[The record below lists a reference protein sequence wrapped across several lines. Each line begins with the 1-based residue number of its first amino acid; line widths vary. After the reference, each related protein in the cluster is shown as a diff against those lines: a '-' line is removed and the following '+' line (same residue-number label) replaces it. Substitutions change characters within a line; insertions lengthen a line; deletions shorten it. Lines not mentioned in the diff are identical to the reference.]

1 MDNIRISAETLERV
15 REFSLP
21 SYKEIP
27 DIGLFLEQT
36 VKFVGEC
43 VKPLE
48 GITVT
53 GSMISNYVKMKL
65 IANPVKK
72 QYSRE
77 QIADAIFIVLVKS
90 VLSLEET
97 DKLLRLLKA
106 EQDNRIAY
114 EYFCS
119 EFRMVLC
126 QVFGAGEGDF
136 TPSEPDTAQ
145 KELLRK
151 VITMVAYKIYLN
163 EAFRVLE

>member
-1 MDNIRISAETLERV
+1 METVSISEETLARV
-15 REFSLP
+15 KEFSLP

-77 QIADAIFIVLVKS
+77 QISDAIFIVLVKS

-97 DKLLRLLKA
+97 DRLLKLLK
-106 EQDNRIAY
+106 QGGDSRSAY
-114 EYFCS
+114 EYVCT
-119 EFRMVLC
+119 EFKLVLC
-126 QVFGAGEGDF
+126 QVFGAGEDGL
-136 TPSEPDTAQ
+136 PEPDTVRE
-145 KELLRK
+145 KLLRR
-151 VITMVAYKIYLN
+151 VLTMIAYKIYLN
-163 EAFRVLE
+163 EAFRTLE